1 MLNIII
7 IDDEQ
12 TAVEELEF
20 VLSGVEEINVVGKY
34 LDVKEGLCAI
44 REIKPEAVFLDI
56 DMPELNG
63 FLVADEIKKASEAT
77 KVIFVTAHDKYAIK
91 AFEINA
97 LDYVLKPFSEERIE
111 KTIKRLLNNQC
122 SEGQAVAIQE
132 KKIRKLPVRK
142 KDFLMLIDLE
152 EILYCNV
159 RDGRVFIYSKNEV
172 YESDETLTQIEKRLE
187 PFNFAKCHRN
197 YLVNLELITNII
209 PWTNGTYLL
218 KLKGTTEDVPVSRNY
233 NKLIKKIFSI

>member
-12 TAVEELEF
+12 MAVEELEF
-20 VLSGVEEINVVGKY
+20 VLSGIEEINIVGKY
-34 LDVKEGLCAI
+34 SNVKEGLCAI
-44 REIKPEAVFLDI
+44 RDNKPEAVFLDI

-63 FLVADEIKKASEAT
+63 FLVADEIKKASEFT
-77 KVIFVTAHDKYAIK
+77 KIIFVTAHDKYAIK

-111 KTIKRLLNNQC
+111 RTIKRLLNNDC
-122 SEGQAVAIQE
+122 NEGQVNARQE
-132 KKIRKLPVRK
+132 RKIKKLPVRK

-159 RDGRVFIYSKNEV
+159 REGSVFIHSKNEV
-172 YESDETLTQIEKRLE
+172 YESDETLTQIEKRLGH
-187 PFNFAKCHRN
+187 FNFAKCHRN
-197 YLVNLELITNII
+197 YLVNLDYII
-209 PWTNGTYLL
+209 SIVPWINGTYLL
-218 KLKGTTEDVPVSRNY
+218 KLQGTTEDVPVSRNY
-233 NKLIKKIFSI
+233 NKVIKKIFSI

>member
-1 MLNIII
+1 MLDIII

-12 TAVEELEF
+12 RAVEELEF

-122 SEGQAVAIQE
+122 SEGQAVPIQE

-142 KDFLMLIDLE
+142 KDFLMLIDFE
-152 EILYCNV
+152 DILYCNV

-187 PFNFAKCHRN
+187 PFNFVKCHRN

-233 NKLIKKIFSI
+233 NKLIKKVFNI